1 MEGRDFSDRSS
12 HTNDI
17 WLSIEAVLFQT
28 NFDNPNELKELIV
41 QSGNAAALH
50 NSKSKTVCDQVW
62 LDNYVDLLH
71 EKEKINVVFLKF

>member
-1 MEGRDFSDRSS
+1 MEGRDCSDRSS
-12 HTNDI
+12 DTNDI
-17 WLSIEAVLFQT
+17 SLSFEAVLFQT
-28 NFDNPNELKELIV
+28 NFDNPNELTELIV

-62 LDNYVDLLH
+62 LDNYVHLLY